1 MANNNFVVKNGLT
14 VNGSFTANST
24 AVNASVI
31 TATSLNATSV
41 NTATANATTSVVVG
55 ANVTI
60 STSTYFVGNA
70 TVNTSITG
78 GQLSLSGVTVNS
90 TIYQG
95 TANNSNNFSGL
106 SLATVQSQITG
117 NAASAY
123 SNAVA
128 NSAALYQTTAGLS
141 ANVATLTSNNST
153 YHGGVTL
160 ATIQSQITGN
170 AASAYSNAINSTVN
184 NATYFSGQ
192 LSSYYTNIPARLG
205 YTPANL
211 AGAAFSGGISAPSV
225 TSSSMRLGGGAVY
238 YEGSLAVATYW
249 DGYIRHTHGIAAP
262 SINCGN
268 VVSGNVFADYLRNTS
283 GGAPRLLTAD
293 GRDILFQFVDDYA
306 NYVRF
311 FRNDGFTNYLMQ
323 SPNMRYM
330 DAREWG
336 GIWAMLVQQSDG
348 GNQIFY
354 PAAYSDERLKTN
366 IQPTQVDA
374 LAAIAAVEVVEY
386 DWNEDGLAVG
396 NIRNE
401 LKHVKVGVIGQQAVE
416 HIPEMFEAGPTELP
430 NGDTEYRFAF
440 MPEKAVPY
448 LIKAIQQQQEMIAAL
463 TLRVEAL
470 EAATG
475 AGGCNT

>member
-31 TATSLNATSV
+31 TATSLNAISV
-41 NTATANATTSVVVG
+41 NTATANATTSIVVG

-60 STSTYFVGNA
+60 STSSYFVGNA

-106 SLATVQSQITG
+106 TLTTVQSQITG

-141 ANVATLTSNNST
+141 ANVAALTSNNST

-170 AASAYSNAINSTVN
+170 SATAYSNAINGTVN

-211 AGAAFSGGISAPSV
+211 AGASFTGSISATQVVLNTGQAYYMRNDGGVYMVWDGSSIV
-225 TSSSMRLGGGAVY
+225 FNQRTYTSGSISSSGDIITNSSFRTQIGGGGDGQVLFGNGARRLYFNGGDRFDFNGYVQSSGVVGPVY
-238 YEGSLAVATYW
+238 YEGSLAVASYW
-249 DGYIRHTHGIAAP
+249 DGGSIVSTRSHYI
-262 SINCGN
+262 
-268 VVSGNVFADYLRNTS
+268 SGN
-283 GGAPRLLTAD
+283 
-293 GRDILFQFVDDYA
+293 
-306 NYVRF
+306 
-311 FRNDGFTNYLMQ
+311 
-323 SPNMRYM
+323 MR
-330 DAREWG
+330 ASSEVS
-336 GIWAMLVQQSDG
+336 AG
-348 GNQIFY
+348 GNIIAY
-354 PAAYSDERLKTN
+354 YSDVRLKTN
-366 IQPTQVDA
+366 ITLIPDA
-374 LAAIAAVEVVEY
+374 LNKVKAIRGVTFNSNDIAAGFGY
-386 DWNEDGLAVG
+386 KDQS
-396 NIRNE
+396 
-401 LKHVKVGVIGQQAVE
+401 KQVGVIAHEIEAVL
-416 HIPEMFEAGPTELP
+416 PEAVQMAPFDREYIDEDTYVSKSGENYKTVQYEKIVPLLIEAIKELSAKV
-430 NGDTEYRFAF
+430 EEL
-440 MPEKAVPY
+440 EKR
-448 LIKAIQQQQEMIAAL
+448 I
-463 TLRVEAL
+463 
-470 EAATG
+470 
-475 AGGCNT
+475 

>member
-41 NTATANATTSVVVG
+41 NTATANVSTSVVVG

-60 STSTYFVGNA
+60 NTSSYFVGNA

-106 SLATVQSQITG
+106 TLTTVQSQITG

-160 ATIQSQITGN
+160 ATVQSQITGN

-211 AGAAFSGGISAPSV
+211 AGANFTGEVSTTASYRTQIG
-225 TSSSMRLGGGAVY
+225 GGGAGQVVFGNSDRRLYFNGGDEWNFNGYVSSSGVIGPVY
-238 YEGSLAVATYW
+238 YEGSRAVVSYW
-249 DGYIRHTHGIAAP
+249 DGSIRFTHQI
-262 SINCGN
+262 
-268 VVSGNVFADYLRNTS
+268 YTS
-283 GGAPRLLTAD
+283 GQILAAGNITA
-293 GRDILFQFVDDYA
+293 Y
-306 NYVRF
+306 
-311 FRNDGFTNYLMQ
+311 
-323 SPNMRYM
+323 
-330 DAREWG
+330 
-336 GIWAMLVQQSDG
+336 
-348 GNQIFY
+348 
-354 PAAYSDERLKTN
+354 YSDIRLKTN
-366 IQPTQVDA
+366 ITLISNA
-374 LAAIAAVEVVEY
+374 LNKVKAIRGVTFNSNDIAASLGY
-386 DWNEDGLAVG
+386 KDQS
-396 NIRNE
+396 
-401 LKHVKVGVIGQQAVE
+401 KQVGVIAHEIEAVL
-416 HIPEMFEAGPTELP
+416 PEAVQMAPFDREYIDEGTTYVSKSGENYKTVQYEKIVPLLIEAIKELSAKV
-430 NGDTEYRFAF
+430 EEL
-440 MPEKAVPY
+440 EKR
-448 LIKAIQQQQEMIAAL
+448 I
-463 TLRVEAL
+463 
-470 EAATG
+470 
-475 AGGCNT
+475 

>member
-41 NTATANATTSVVVG
+41 NTATANATTSIVVG

-60 STSTYFVGNA
+60 STSSYFVGNA

-106 SLATVQSQITG
+106 SLATVQGQITG
-117 NAASAY
+117 NAATAY

-170 AASAYSNAINSTVN
+170 SATAYTNAISGTVN

-211 AGAAFSGGISAPSV
+211 AGANFTGEVSTTASYR
-225 TSSSMRLGGGAVY
+225 TQLGGGAAGQVVFGNGDRRLYFNGGDRWNFNGYVESSGVIGPVY
-238 YEGSLAVATYW
+238 YEGSLAVASYW
-249 DGYIRHTHGIAAP
+249 DGAHIVLTRSTYTSGETHT
-262 SINCGN
+262 
-268 VVSGNVFADYLRNTS
+268 SGNIIAY
-283 GGAPRLLTAD
+283 
-293 GRDILFQFVDDYA
+293 
-306 NYVRF
+306 
-311 FRNDGFTNYLMQ
+311 
-323 SPNMRYM
+323 
-330 DAREWG
+330 
-336 GIWAMLVQQSDG
+336 
-348 GNQIFY
+348 
-354 PAAYSDERLKTN
+354 YSDVRLKTN
-366 IQPTQVDA
+366 VTLIPDA
-374 LAAIAAVEVVEY
+374 LNKVKAIRGVTFNSNDIAASLGYKDES
-386 DWNEDGLAVG
+386 
-396 NIRNE
+396 
-401 LKHVKVGVIGQQAVE
+401 KQVGVIAHEIEAVL
-416 HIPEMFEAGPTELP
+416 PEAVQMAPFDREYIDEDTYVSKSGENYKTVQYEKIVPLLIEAIKELSAKV
-430 NGDTEYRFAF
+430 EEL
-440 MPEKAVPY
+440 EKR
-448 LIKAIQQQQEMIAAL
+448 I
-463 TLRVEAL
+463 
-470 EAATG
+470 
-475 AGGCNT
+475 

>member
-41 NTATANATTSVVVG
+41 NTATANATTSIVVG

-60 STSTYFVGNA
+60 STSSYFVGNA

-78 GQLSLSGVTVNS
+78 GQLLLSGVTVNS

-106 SLATVQSQITG
+106 TLTTVQSQITG

-141 ANVATLTSNNST
+141 ANVATLTSNNSI

-170 AASAYSNAINSTVN
+170 SATAYSNAINSTVN

-211 AGAAFSGGISAPSV
+211 AGAAFTGGISATQVVLNTNQPYY
-225 TSSSMRLGGGAVY
+225 MRNDGAVY
-238 YEGSLAVATYW
+238 MLW
-249 DGYIRHTHGIAAP
+249 DGSNI
-262 SINCGN
+262 
-268 VVSGNVFADYLRNTS
+268 VFNQSTYTS
-283 GGAPRLLTAD
+283 GETRT
-293 GRDILFQFVDDYA
+293 
-306 NYVRF
+306 
-311 FRNDGFTNYLMQ
+311 T
-323 SPNMRYM
+323 
-330 DAREWG
+330 
-336 GIWAMLVQQSDG
+336 
-348 GNQIFY
+348 GNIIAY
-354 PAAYSDERLKTN
+354 YSDVRLKTN
-366 IQPTQVDA
+366 VTLIPDA
-374 LAAIAAVEVVEY
+374 LNKVKAIRGVTFNSNDKAVSLGFK
-386 DWNEDGLAVG
+386 DQS
-396 NIRNE
+396 
-401 LKHVKVGVIGQQAVE
+401 KQVGVIAHEIEAVL
-416 HIPEMFEAGPTELP
+416 PEAVQMAPFDRDYIDEDTYVSKSGENYKTVQYEKIVPLLIEAIKELSAKV
-430 NGDTEYRFAF
+430 EEL
-440 MPEKAVPY
+440 EKR
-448 LIKAIQQQQEMIAAL
+448 I
-463 TLRVEAL
+463 
-470 EAATG
+470 
-475 AGGCNT
+475 

>member
-41 NTATANATTSVVVG
+41 NTATANATTSIVVG
-55 ANVTI
+55 ANVI
-60 STSTYFVGNA
+60 INTSTYFVGNA

-106 SLATVQSQITG
+106 TLTTVQGQITG

-141 ANVATLTSNNST
+141 ANVATLTSNNSI

-170 AASAYSNAINSTVN
+170 SATAYSNAINSTVN

-211 AGAAFSGGISAPSV
+211 AGAAFTGGISATQV
-225 TSSSMRLGGGAVY
+225 VLNTNQQYYMRNDGAV
-238 YEGSLAVATYW
+238 GMYW
-249 DGYIRHTHGIAAP
+249 DGAHIVLNQSTYTSGETHT
-262 SINCGN
+262 
-268 VVSGNVFADYLRNTS
+268 SGNIIAY
-283 GGAPRLLTAD
+283 
-293 GRDILFQFVDDYA
+293 
-306 NYVRF
+306 
-311 FRNDGFTNYLMQ
+311 
-323 SPNMRYM
+323 
-330 DAREWG
+330 
-336 GIWAMLVQQSDG
+336 
-348 GNQIFY
+348 
-354 PAAYSDERLKTN
+354 YSDIRLKTN
-366 IQPTQVDA
+366 ITLIPDA
-374 LAAIAAVEVVEY
+374 LNKVKAIRGVTFNSNDIAASLGY
-386 DWNEDGLAVG
+386 KDQS
-396 NIRNE
+396 
-401 LKHVKVGVIGQQAVE
+401 KQVGVIAHEIEAVL
-416 HIPEMFEAGPTELP
+416 PEAVQMAPFDREYIDEGTTYVSKSGENYKTVQYEKIVPLLIEAIKELSAKV
-430 NGDTEYRFAF
+430 EEL
-440 MPEKAVPY
+440 EKR
-448 LIKAIQQQQEMIAAL
+448 I
-463 TLRVEAL
+463 
-470 EAATG
+470 
-475 AGGCNT
+475 

>member
-41 NTATANATTSVVVG
+41 NTATANATTSIVVG

-60 STSTYFVGNA
+60 STSSYFVGNA

-106 SLATVQSQITG
+106 TLTTVQDQITG

-141 ANVATLTSNNST
+141 ANVATLTSNNSI
-153 YHGGVTL
+153 YHGGLTL
-160 ATIQSQITGN
+160 ANIQSQITGN
-170 AASAYSNAINSTVN
+170 SATAYSNAINSTVN

-211 AGAAFSGGISAPSV
+211 AGASFTGSISATQVVLNTNQPYY
-225 TSSSMRLGGGAVY
+225 MRNDGAVY
-238 YEGSLAVATYW
+238 
-249 DGYIRHTHGIAAP
+249 
-262 SINCGN
+262 
-268 VVSGNVFADYLRNTS
+268 
-283 GGAPRLLTAD
+283 
-293 GRDILFQFVDDYA
+293 
-306 NYVRF
+306 
-311 FRNDGFTNYLMQ
+311 
-323 SPNMRYM
+323 
-330 DAREWG
+330 
-336 GIWAMLVQQSDG
+336 MLWDG
-348 GNQIFY
+348 GNIVFNQSTY
-354 PAAYSDERLKTN
+354 TSGETRAAGNIIAYYSDVRLKTN
-366 IQPTQVDA
+366 ITLIPDA
-374 LAAIAAVEVVEY
+374 LNKVKAIRGVTFNSNDTAASLGYKDQSKQI
-386 DWNEDGLAVG
+386 
-396 NIRNE
+396 
-401 LKHVKVGVIGQQAVE
+401 GVIAHEIEAVL
-416 HIPEMFEAGPTELP
+416 PEAVQMAPFDREYIDEGTTYVSKSGENYKTVQYEKIVPLLIEAIKELSAKV
-430 NGDTEYRFAF
+430 EEL
-440 MPEKAVPY
+440 EKR
-448 LIKAIQQQQEMIAAL
+448 I
-463 TLRVEAL
+463 
-470 EAATG
+470 
-475 AGGCNT
+475 

>member
-14 VNGSFTANST
+14 VNGSFIANST

-60 STSTYFVGNA
+60 STSSYFVGNA

-106 SLATVQSQITG
+106 TLTTVQGQITG

-160 ATIQSQITGN
+160 ATVQGQITGN
-170 AASAYSNAINSTVN
+170 AATAYTNAISGTVN

-192 LSSYYTNIPARLG
+192 ASSYYTNIPARLG

-211 AGAAFSGGISAPSV
+211 AGASFTGSISATQVVLNTGQAYYMRNDGGVYMLWDGGSIYFNQR
-225 TSSSMRLGGGAVY
+225 TYTSGSISSSGDIITNSSFRTQLGGGGDGQVLFGNGGRRLYFNGGDRFDFNGYVQSSGVVGPVY
-238 YEGSLAVATYW
+238 YEGSLAVASYW
-249 DGYIRHTHGIAAP
+249 DGAHIVLTRSTYTSGETHT
-262 SINCGN
+262 
-268 VVSGNVFADYLRNTS
+268 SGNIIAY
-283 GGAPRLLTAD
+283 
-293 GRDILFQFVDDYA
+293 
-306 NYVRF
+306 
-311 FRNDGFTNYLMQ
+311 
-323 SPNMRYM
+323 
-330 DAREWG
+330 
-336 GIWAMLVQQSDG
+336 
-348 GNQIFY
+348 
-354 PAAYSDERLKTN
+354 YSDVRLKTN
-366 IQPTQVDA
+366 ITLIPDA
-374 LAAIAAVEVVEY
+374 LNKVKAIRGVTFNSNDTAASFGY
-386 DWNEDGLAVG
+386 KDQS
-396 NIRNE
+396 
-401 LKHVKVGVIGQQAVE
+401 KQVGVIAHEIEAVL
-416 HIPEMFEAGPTELP
+416 PEAVQMAPFDREYIDEDTYVSKSGENYKTVQYEKIVPLLIEAIKELSAKV
-430 NGDTEYRFAF
+430 EEL
-440 MPEKAVPY
+440 EKR
-448 LIKAIQQQQEMIAAL
+448 I
-463 TLRVEAL
+463 
-470 EAATG
+470 
-475 AGGCNT
+475 